1 MAFASAGQLE
11 ADETIRPGST
21 VEALAG
27 LRPAFADAE
36 RTDRF
41 GEIDGKVTAGISSLV
56 NDRSATLPVT
66 TSETA
71 TARGWR
77 PRPREHTMSVVGD
90 DPVYLPT
97 ATARAKVLA
106 RAGLSIDVMRSR

>member
-1 MAFASAGQLE
+1 M
-11 ADETIRPGST
+11 

-56 NDRSATLPVT
+56 NDRSATLLVT
-66 TSETA
+66 TSEIA
-71 TARGWR
+71 TTRGWR
-77 PRPREHTMSVVGD
+77 PRPREHTMSWS
-90 DPVYLPT
+90 
-97 ATARAKVLA
+97 ATTRCTC
-106 RAGLSIDVMRSR
+106 